1 MSDSPDHIAYGT
13 PGALREFV
21 GECLHMAAFYAS
33 MGVDYGAVGDDTG
46 LELSTRK
53 ATAAMRQAIS
63 VMTMLK
69 EANGTLRQKGQPHEA

>member
-1 MSDSPDHIAYGT
+1 MTEHPDHIAYGT
-13 PGALREFV
+13 PGALRQFV

-33 MGVDYGAVGDDTG
+33 MGVDYGAVGDDVG

-69 EANGTLRQKGQPHEA
+69 EANGTLRQKGKPHEA